1 MVLKKNGLAFV
12 MTLCAVFILSLP
24 VYSKSALNTLS
35 ELEWENRL
43 VLVKV
48 DDSDVVLALFN
59 KYREAIDERHIIWFV
74 QNDNQL
80 FSNYPGELSE
90 SLKEEISRYTMESD
104 LANMILIGKDGY
116 VKSRNNGL
124 NIESIFEQ
132 IDQMPMR
139 RYEMQQQAN

>member
-1 MVLKKNGLAFV
+1 MVLKKNGVAFV
-12 MTLCAVFILSLP
+12 MILCAFFILSLP

-43 VLVKV
+43 VLVKI

-74 QNDNQL
+74 QNNNQL
-80 FSNYPGELSE
+80 LSNYPGELSK
-90 SLKEEISRYTMESD
+90 SLKEEISRYTTESD

>member
-12 MTLCAVFILSLP
+12 MTLCAVFILSMP

-43 VLVKV
+43 VLVKI
-48 DDSDVVLALFN
+48 DDSDAVLALFN

-74 QNDNQL
+74 QNNNQL
-80 FSNYPGELSE
+80 LSNYPGELSN
-90 SLKEEISRYTMESD
+90 SLKEEIGRYTMESD
-104 LANMILIGKDGY
+104 LDNMILIGKDGY

>member
-1 MVLKKNGLAFV
+1 M
-12 MTLCAVFILSLP
+12 
-24 VYSKSALNTLS
+24 NTIS
-35 ELEWENRL
+35 VLEWENRL
-43 VLVKV
+43 VLVKIEV
-48 DDSDVVLALFN
+48 SDVVFALFN

-74 QNDNQL
+74 QNHNQL
-80 FSNYPGELSE
+80 LSNYPGELSK
-90 SLKEEISRYTMESD
+90 SLKEEISRYTTESD

>member
-74 QNDNQL
+74 QNDNHL

-124 NIESIFEQ
+124 NIETIFEQ

>member
-12 MTLCAVFILSLP
+12 MTLCAVFIISLP
-24 VYSKSALNTLS
+24 VYSNSALNTLS

-43 VLVKV
+43 VLVKI
-48 DDSDVVLALFN
+48 DDSDAVLALFN

-74 QNDNQL
+74 QNHNQL
-80 FSNYPGELSE
+80 LSNYPGELSK
-90 SLKEEISRYTMESD
+90 SLKEEIGRYTMESD
-104 LANMILIGKDGY
+104 LGNMILIGKDGY
-116 VKSRNNGL
+116 VKSRNNDL

>member
-12 MTLCAVFILSLP
+12 MTLCAVFILSMP
-24 VYSKSALNTLS
+24 VYSKSALKTLS

-43 VLVKV
+43 VLVKI

-74 QNDNQL
+74 QNNNQL
-80 FSNYPGELSE
+80 LSNYPGKLSD
-90 SLKEEISRYTMESD
+90 SLKEEIGRYTIESD
-104 LANMILIGKDGY
+104 LGNMILIGKDGY

>member
-74 QNDNQL
+74 QNNNQL
-80 FSNYPGELSE
+80 LSNYPGELSK
-90 SLKEEISRYTMESD
+90 SLKEEIGRYTIESD
-104 LANMILIGKDGY
+104 LGNMILIGKDGY

>member
-35 ELEWENRL
+35 ELEWQNRL
-43 VLVKV
+43 VLVKI
-48 DDSDVVLALFN
+48 DDSDAVLALFN

-74 QNDNQL
+74 QNHNQL
-80 FSNYPGELSE
+80 LSNYPGELSN
-90 SLKEEISRYTMESD
+90 SLKEEIGRYTMESD